1 MDEMLYTK
9 LTEVTGRW
17 QADILESYLKS
28 EGIDAVL
35 FQETVSHVTLS
46 DVFAAVQVF
55 VPKASIKR
63 AHELLES
70 FNATQDEDEDNEE
83 ES

>member
-9 LTEVTGRW
+9 LTEVVGRW

-46 DVFAAVQVF
+46 DAFAAVQVY

-63 AHELLES
+63 ARELLKTVNES
-70 FNATQDEDEDNEE
+70 KEEDQETEDE
-83 ES
+83 